1 MNKNSSNA
9 MSPSVVIK
17 PGVYGSAEIQYNVER
32 DCYLLTCNGLQWMAT
47 DKDLKHSIDTL
58 HSQYDLAYGDVLL
71 TGLGFGILAIALAEK
86 EEVNSVTVLE
96 ISNDVIDAFTSTN
109 KLNDKIKIIQADAS
123 TYVSSKKYDCL
134 LPDHYELQTI
144 KWKIADMNRLAEAV
158 PHDVFWPWSVEEIF
172 LHRKYPQE
180 KIEYPVEK
188 FFTDNSSS
196 IFLNWKAFIAE
207 NFNGHP
213 TLLNISEDK
222 LMEYLGKYAKYHYR

>member
-1 MNKNSSNA
+1 MTKNSSKL

-17 PGVYGSAEIQYNVER
+17 PGVYGSAEIQYAPDR
-32 DCYLLTCNGLQWMAT
+32 DRYLLTCNGLQWMVT
-47 DKDLKHSIDTL
+47 DGELKHSIDTL

-96 ISNDVIDAFTSTN
+96 ISNDVIAAFTSSN
-109 KLNDKIKIIQADAS
+109 ELSSKIKITQADAS

-134 LPDHYELQTI
+134 LPDHYELQTVD
-144 KWKIADMNRLAEAV
+144 WKIADMNRLAEAV

-172 LHRKYPQE
+172 LSRKYPQE

-188 FFTDNSSS
+188 FFTDNSSKV
-196 IFLNWKAFIAE
+196 FLDWKAFIEE
-207 NFNGHP
+207 NFNSHP
-213 TLLNISEDK
+213 TLFNISEDK
-222 LMEYLGKYAKYHYR
+222 LIEYLEKYAKYHYR